1 MEFSHYSVLLDE
13 CIEGLN
19 INPDGI
25 YVDGTAGGAG
35 HSGEIAKRIEKGKL
49 IALDQDPDAIKVAT
63 ERLSEYECAKVV
75 KSNFSEINNI
85 LLDLGISGV
94 DGVLLDLGIS
104 SHQIDT
110 AHRGF
115 SYRMDS
121 DLDMRMSQNGVSAK
135 DIVNMYSFGEL
146 ADIIRIYGEE
156 KYYKSIARN
165 IVKFREK
172 KEIETTF
179 ELVEIIKS
187 SMPES
192 AKREKNPCKKTFQA
206 FRIEVNKELE
216 HLKLGIENSFKSLNP
231 KGRLVIITFHSLE
244 DRLVKRTFNELCK
257 GCICPSDFPICICN
271 NKPIAKLINK
281 KPILPTQNELEEN
294 NRSHSAKLRILEKI

>member
-1 MEFSHYSVLLDE
+1 MEFNHYSVLLNE

-19 INPDGI
+19 INPNGI

-35 HSGEIAKRIEKGKL
+35 HSSEIAKRIKEGKL
-49 IALDQDPDAIKVAT
+49 IALDQDPDAIKIASQ
-63 ERLSEYECAKVV
+63 RLNRYTCSKVV
-75 KSNFSEINNI
+75 KSNFSEMNNI
-85 LLDLGISGV
+85 LKKLNIDGV

-104 SHQIDT
+104 SYQIDT

-135 DIVNMYSFGEL
+135 DIVNTYSFGEL

-172 KEIETTF
+172 KKIETTF
-179 ELVEIIKS
+179 DLVLIIKS

-192 AKREKNPCKKTFQA
+192 AKRDKNPCKKTFQA
-206 FRIEVNKELE
+206 IRIEVNKELD
-216 HLKLGIENSFKSLNP
+216 HLKLGIENAFNCLNP

-244 DRLVKRTFNELCK
+244 DRLVKKTFNEFCK
-257 GCICPSDFPICICN
+257 GCTCPSDFPICVCN
-271 NKPIAKLINK
+271 NNPSAKLINK
-281 KPILPTQNELEEN
+281 KPILPNEKELNEN